1 MPFNTSAGFGGVRPP
16 DLGDR
21 RPTGLTGTATP
32 RTKPASVPY
41 TPPNAPAGSSFLPRQ
56 IFDENPMTFT
66 QFGPIERGQLRPTS
80 FGSVAASPI
89 NISYRH
95 PFDPR
100 SDPNDPWARKGAGT
114 GFTPPEP
121 ATAPEPEP
129 ESQPQTFFE
138 RFPTPQDAWQDWIK
152 RMGQFL
158 ARQPG
163 ETPNFPGPWG
173 AGPTGRSGPSPITPG
188 PRGGSAGGSGGR
200 FMGGRAPVP
209 GGSRGPD
216 FQNIRLM

>member
-1 MPFNTSAGFGGVRPP
+1 MPIGDFNRRELLDSARSSAGFGG
-16 DLGDR
+16 
-21 RPTGLTGTATP
+21 
-32 RTKPASVPY
+32 
-41 TPPNAPAGSSFLPRQ
+41 
-56 IFDENPMTFT
+56 I
-66 QFGPIERGQLRPTS
+66 RPTS
-80 FGSVAASPI
+80 FGSTVDSST
-89 NISYRH
+89 NISYRS

-100 SDPNDPWARKGAGT
+100 NDPNDPWARKGAGP

-121 ATAPEPEP
+121 TTAPEPEP

-173 AGPTGRSGPSPITPG
+173 AGPFGSGGAPTTPG
-188 PRGGSAGGSGGR
+188 PRGIEEWRGTGGEGAGYGAGAGGSGGR

>member
-1 MPFNTSAGFGGVRPP
+1 MQHRELREDLLTGFGR
-16 DLGDR
+16 
-21 RPTGLTGTATP
+21 
-32 RTKPASVPY
+32 
-41 TPPNAPAGSSFLPRQ
+41 
-56 IFDENPMTFT
+56 I
-66 QFGPIERGQLRPTS
+66 RPTS
-80 FGSVAASPI
+80 FGSTAIPTAGSDEAVASPTTM
-89 NISYRH
+89 
-95 PFDPR
+95 PAPMAPGDPR
-100 SDPNDPWARKGAGT
+100 RDESDPWAAKGLQPGT
-114 GFTPPEP
+114 TTSGPGSPGWTDPEP
-121 ATAPEPEP
+121 APT
-129 ESQPQTFFE
+129 SQVGDYLE
-138 RFPTPQDAWQDWIK
+138 RFPTPQLAWQDWIK

-173 AGPTGRSGPSPITPG
+173 SPTGSGRVPTRPG

>member
-1 MPFNTSAGFGGVRPP
+1 MPIGDFNRRELLDSARSSAGFGG
-16 DLGDR
+16 
-21 RPTGLTGTATP
+21 
-32 RTKPASVPY
+32 
-41 TPPNAPAGSSFLPRQ
+41 
-56 IFDENPMTFT
+56 I
-66 QFGPIERGQLRPTS
+66 RPTS
-80 FGSVAASPI
+80 FGSTVDSST
-89 NISYRH
+89 NISYRS

-100 SDPNDPWARKGAGT
+100 NDPNDPWARKGAGP

-121 ATAPEPEP
+121 TTAPEPEP

-173 AGPTGRSGPSPITPG
+173 SPSGRVPTHPG

-200 FMGGRAPVP
+200 FTGGHAPAP